1 MKIQEIQKIA
11 KSMGINTFRMK
22 KTDIVRAIQRA
33 ENNMDCF
40 YTPRVE
46 YCGELLCLWREECL
60 LLNNNRSNET

>member
-11 KSMGINTFRMK
+11 KNMGINTFRMK
-22 KTDIVRAIQRA
+22 KADIVRAIQGA

-46 YCGELLCLWREECL
+46 YCGEMLCLWREDCL